1 MLLNRSFIAF
11 LLGAFSLVGAMIST
25 SDADA
30 HRQLFRRL
38 GFTCPI
44 LPIPT
49 PRVKLYGAFPAFV
62 SRETCPWISLPAAAK
77 ILGQGMF
84 HVKHAMGTPPHTLQ
98 QAVGPVIPGAATPSS
113 DRGGVSWA
121 RPRGEESVRG
131 SRHSA

>member
-1 MLLNRSFIAF
+1 LISDRDVERHMLLNTSFIAF

-49 PRVKLYGAFPAFV
+49 PRVKLY
-62 SRETCPWISLPAAAK
+62 
-77 ILGQGMF
+77 QGLSCVCF
-84 HVKHAMGTPPHTLQ
+84 T
-98 QAVGPVIPGAATPSS
+98 
-113 DRGGVSWA
+113 
-121 RPRGEESVRG
+121 
-131 SRHSA
+131 